1 MTARNA
7 RKFAEQANPTPTG
20 VVLEV
25 KVYAYPDGHFE
36 FTATG
41 RTRAC
46 PDAGAGRERFRDH
59 RGGAAPARRARTR
72 ATGLVRRSARQ
83 RHRA

>member
-41 RTRAC
+41 A
-46 PDAGAGRERFRDH
+46 RE
-59 RGGAAPARRARTR
+59 RARTR
-72 ATGLVRRSARQ
+72 VRAVSDFAIIVEELHQ
-83 RHRA
+83 RAERVHGQPA